1 MAEFIRIKP
10 LFTFR
15 QWSFI
20 QNIYRKGNQ
29 IIMSDQAK
37 NNVSEEK
44 NASAK
49 GGFKMGNLM
58 GSLSGLAS
66 KGGSKSAGKG
76 GSAKESSPADEI
88 RKLTRTELLEM
99 LIDETKEADRLREEN
114 ERLQK
119 ELDRVRADLDKTA
132 SLDIVIKRL
141 QEIIDRAR

>member
-1 MAEFIRIKP
+1 
-10 LFTFR
+10 
-15 QWSFI
+15 
-20 QNIYRKGNQ
+20 
-29 IIMSDQAK
+29 MSDQAK

-44 NASAK
+44 NTSAK

-66 KGGSKSAGKG
+66 KGGSKPAGKG
-76 GSAKESSPADEI
+76 GSKESTPADEI

-119 ELDRVRADLDKTA
+119 ELNRVRADLEKTA